1 MNTVKKTLFVTLA
14 IATAAAAIAGPA
26 AAQSYGYGQR
36 DQGRHE
42 QGDRYEQNSRY
53 EHESRYEQTNR
64 PRDNRRWDDRADVNA
79 RQAQIERRIEWGVRR
94 GALDRREA
102 DRLRWEV
109 RDIARLEA
117 QYRHGGLT
125 QPERRGLDRRLDRLE
140 AQLERESHDRDYGY
154 GYGRDDR
161 R

>member
-1 MNTVKKTLFVTLA
+1 MNTAKKTLFATLA
-14 IATAAAAIAGPA
+14 IASAAAAIAGPA
-26 AAQSYGYGQR
+26 AAQPHGYGQR
-36 DQGRHE
+36 DQGR
-42 QGDRYEQNSRY
+42 YERDG
-53 EHESRYEQTNR
+53 RYEQTSR
-64 PRDNRRWDDRADVNA
+64 LGDNRHWDDRANVNA

-117 QYRHGGLT
+117 QYRYGGLT
-125 QPERRGLDRRLDRLE
+125 PSERRGLDCRLDRLE

-154 GYGRDDR
+154 GYGRDYR